1 MNSTSLALGR
11 DTVSNHAAR
20 AVQSHPHRHSSGT
33 IALHWFSAGAMLVA
47 LVSIWTRD
55 FFENDAL
62 RTALMGLH
70 RQAGLAVL
78 MTLALRLALRWRD
91 GLANHAGPLPLAVRL
106 AAQAAHLALYA
117 ILLALPLLGLA
128 ASQAHAVSVRLLG
141 VLPLPTLV
149 RPDAELADHLSDLH
163 MLSAWVLVALVAA
176 HIGAALW
183 HHLVRRDGVLVA
195 MLPVLARKRRAVA
208 ADPSRAPA
216 LALTHQGSAAR

>member
-1 MNSTSLALGR
+1 MNTNSLTL
-11 DTVSNHAAR
+11 SPAR
-20 AVQSHPHRHSSGT
+20 ASSHEAPAAPRPAHRHGTGT
-33 IALHWFSAGAMLVA
+33 IALHWFSALAMLVSLA
-47 LVSIWTRD
+47 SIWARD
-55 FFENDAL
+55 VFENDAL

-78 MTLALRLALRWRD
+78 LMLALRLALRLRD
-91 GLANHAGPLPLAVRL
+91 GLANHAGPLPLALRL

-128 ASQAHAVSVRLLG
+128 ASQAHAVTVRLLG

-163 MLSAWVLVALVAA
+163 MASAWVLVALVAA
-176 HIGAALW
+176 HVAAALW

-195 MLPVLARKRRAVA
+195 MLPLLARKHRAA
-208 ADPSRAPA
+208 AAAPA
-216 LALTHQGSAAR
+216 LTLAVQGKAAR